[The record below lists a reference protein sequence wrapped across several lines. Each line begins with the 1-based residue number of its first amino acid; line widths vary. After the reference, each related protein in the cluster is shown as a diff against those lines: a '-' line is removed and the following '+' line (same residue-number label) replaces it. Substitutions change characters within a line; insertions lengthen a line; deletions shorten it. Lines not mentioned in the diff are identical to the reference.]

1 MIRGPRQWPG
11 AGDEAMATSDAD
23 KARLAL
29 DVFAHFET
37 EPGELLAAGN
47 LLSIAAMNGWDTK
60 QVLASYEEGRSLGWF
75 ADGPDGTVTI
85 TQAGIAMIRG

>member
-1 MIRGPRQWPG
+1 M
-11 AGDEAMATSDAD
+11 
-23 KARLAL
+23 
-29 DVFAHFET
+29 
-37 EPGELLAAGN
+37 LAAGN